1 MAKVKIQV
9 PKNKREEQDFVK
21 RILFDT
27 KVMER
32 MLEEQL
38 FETSPIRIGAEQ
50 EFNIVDSHYRPV
62 GLNLEMLKE
71 LNDDQFTTELARFN
85 MEANVPPVEFKKD
98 CLSQMHKKIL
108 SLLRRAQK
116 VARKFDSDIILTGIL
131 PTVRKF
137 DMTLKNLTPY
147 ERYKALISGLV
158 KMRGTSVDLNIN
170 GIDELITKHDTPLLE
185 ACNTGFQVHLQT
197 TPDEFA
203 EKYNIAQ
210 AICGPAMAVAT
221 YSPLLFG
228 KRLWH
233 ETRIALFQQS
243 VDTRLSDHHMRNRSP
258 RVMFGNKWV
267 KKSITEMYKEDIMRF
282 RVLLR
287 SNSKE
292 KSLELLN
299 KGKMPMLSALQLHN
313 STVYRWNRGC
323 YGVAKNKPH
332 LRIENRVLPAG
343 PTVLDEMANAALWLG
358 LLNGG
363 ADHYGDISSKLD
375 FDDAKTNFFNA
386 CRNGLNVDM
395 AWLKGKKISAKEL
408 LKKELIPIARDG
420 LKKAKVSKKDIDKY
434 LGVIKNR
441 IAKDQT
447 GSKWMLRSYNKLVKE
462 SSKGEAILGLTAC
475 ILKNQ
480 TKDKPVHEWELAGLD
495 ALVGSE
501 VTELSVEEFMSV
513 DLITVRADD
522 IIELAATIMEEQH
535 LRYVPVED
543 DKGNLV
549 GLISQRMLMK
559 RRNQNAMW
567 HKKKNVKVK
576 DVMVEDMITI
586 TPDATINEAIELMR
600 KHEIG
605 CLPVVVGES
614 LVGAISEHEFLNIT
628 NRLLKFLRK
637 KKN

>member
-32 MLEEQL
+32 MLEEEL

-50 EFNIVDSHYRPV
+50 EFNIVDSHYRPI

-197 TPDEFA
+197 KPDEFA

-292 KSLELLN
+292 KSLDMLN

-363 ADHYGDISSKLD
+363 TEHYGDISTKLD
-375 FDDAKTNFFNA
+375 FDDAKSNFFNA

-408 LKKELIPIARDG
+408 LKKELIPIAREG

-447 GSKWMLRSYNKLVKE
+447 GSNWMLRSYNKLVKE
-462 SSKGEAILGLTAC
+462 SSKGEALLGLTAC

-480 TKDKPVHEWELAGLD
+480 TKDKPVHEWKLAGLD
-495 ALVGSE
+495 VLVGSE
-501 VTELSVEEFMSV
+501 VTELSVEEFMSM

-543 DKGNLV
+543 DKGHLV

-567 HKKKNVKVK
+567 HKKKSVKVK
-576 DVMVEDMITI
+576 DVMVEDIVTI

>member
-38 FETSPIRIGAEQ
+38 FETDPIRIGAEQ
-50 EFNIVDSHYRPV
+50 EFNIVDAHYRPV
-62 GLNLEMLKE
+62 SLNLKMLKA
-71 LNDDQFTTELARFN
+71 LNDDQFTTELAQFN
-85 MEANVPPVEFKKD
+85 MEANIPPLEFKKD

-116 VARKFDSDIILTGIL
+116 VARGFDADIILTGIL

-137 DMTLKNLTPY
+137 DMSINNMTPY
-147 ERYKALISGLV
+147 ERYKALIKGLV
-158 KMRGTSVDLNIN
+158 KMRGSSVDLNIT

-197 TPDEFA
+197 KPDEFA
-203 EKYNIAQ
+203 SKYNMAQ

-243 VDTRLSDHHMRNRSP
+243 VDTRMSDHHMRNRSP

-282 RVLLR
+282 RILLR

-323 YGVAKNKPH
+323 YGVANNKPH

-363 ADHYGDISSKLD
+363 TDHYGDITDKLE

-386 CRNGLNVDM
+386 CRSGLNVNFS
-395 AWLKGKKISAKEL
+395 WLKGKKVSAKEL
-408 LKKELIPIARDG
+408 LKKELLPIAADG
-420 LKKAKVSKKDIDKY
+420 LKKAKISKKDIDKY
-434 LGVIKNR
+434 LGVIKDR

-447 GSKWMLRSYNKLVKE
+447 GSKWMLHSYNRLVKE
-462 SSKGEAILGLTAC
+462 SSKGEAVLGLTAC

-480 TKDKPVHEWELAGLD
+480 TKDEPVHKWKLADLD
-495 ALVGSE
+495 VLAGSE

-543 DKGNLV
+543 DQGKLV

-567 HKKKNVKVK
+567 KTSKNVKVS
-576 DVMVEDMITI
+576 DIMVEAMITI
-586 TPDATINEAIELMR
+586 TPEATINEAIELMR
-600 KHEIG
+600 EHEIG
-605 CLPVVVGES
+605 CLPVVVDEI

-637 KKN
+637 KNK